1 LRFEEL
7 NMNSDRVEEI
17 AALRAQKK
25 LDRIAEEKANLAKAE
40 AEAKAHEASMAR
52 IAKKMARIAAQQSND
67 LEPAIEAIVEQPVAA
82 KPKPVAKKKVL
93 AKKKPVAAKPKP
105 VAKKKVAAKKVAAK
119 TKPKP
124 RGRPKGS
131 KKTK

>member
-1 LRFEEL
+1 
-7 NMNSDRVEEI
+7 MNSDRVEEI

-82 KPKPVAKKKVL
+82 KPKPVAKKKV
-93 AKKKPVAAKPKP
+93 
-105 VAKKKVAAKKVAAK
+105 AAKKVAAK